1 MYYVMEPDGEV
12 IAICSR
18 LKDAEAMCQRV
29 GKESKKYI
37 KKG

>member
-1 MYYVMEPDGEV
+1 MYYVMEADGTV

-18 LKDAEAMCQRV
+18 LVDAEAMCQRV

>member
-1 MYYVMEPDGEV
+1 MYYVMEADGTV
-12 IAICSR
+12 IAICSQ